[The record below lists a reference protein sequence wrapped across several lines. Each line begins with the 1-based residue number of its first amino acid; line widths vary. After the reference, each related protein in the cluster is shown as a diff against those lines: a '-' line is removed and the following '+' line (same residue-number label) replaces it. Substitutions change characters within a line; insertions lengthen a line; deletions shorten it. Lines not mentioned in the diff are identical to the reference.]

1 MITNK
6 KKKLI
11 LSCLG
16 LVCLLATILP
26 EGSTVNAVA
35 SGSSIRTQV
44 TVKPDPTVK
53 ATLPIFT
60 ETTAVA
66 APAVSAAPTPSAKS
80 PKYTILTDTQSNLNY
95 IPFRLLSGWNG
106 IQTAW
111 DNAAKR
117 IDFMTGETRLSMV
130 IGQRTATLNGESLTL
145 PGAPFSENGITYV
158 PLQTVSQ
165 ALGLRLQFD
174 SITSSITLK
183 GTVDGVTSDVRL
195 PVIPR
200 GTLQAQSKKPIVKQT
215 KVFKVGKRSYSVQM
229 VTISLLHP
237 GVTLDV
243 VLAGNEVGKVED
255 LKSMAKRNK
264 AVVAINGTFFD
275 AYTDGSYKIPY
286 GYIVRGG
293 EMKKKS
299 SGDKRTIF
307 TYDNNNL
314 AELIP
319 GLDFGKK
326 YDTGMM
332 DGALQAGPRLVTNG
346 KIALDVKAEGFRD
359 PKILTGGGARSALGI
374 TRDHKLI
381 LLTSSG
387 ATIPQLAEIM
397 KQAGAYQAMNLDGG
411 ASSGLYYNGQ
421 YLTTPGRKISNALIV
436 KLQ

>member
-1 MITNK
+1 MKKRIT
-6 KKKLI
+6 LA
-11 LSCLG
+11 CLG
-16 LVCLLATILP
+16 FICLVGASLPASGTVAAGSVGSQGSKSYVQPAKSVVSAT
-26 EGSTVNAVA
+26 SSVVA
-35 SGSSIRTQV
+35 SGS
-44 TVKPDPTVK
+44 
-53 ATLPIFT
+53 A
-60 ETTAVA
+60 
-66 APAVSAAPTPSAKS
+66 AKS
-80 PKYTILTDTQSNLNY
+80 PKYTVVTDTKSNLNY
-95 IPFRLLSGWNG
+95 VPFRALHGFNG
-106 IQTAW
+106 IQVNW

-117 IDFMTGETRLSMV
+117 IELTQGDTKLSMV
-130 IGQRTATLNGESLTL
+130 LGNRSASLNGESVTL
-145 PGAPFSENGITYV
+145 SGAPFSEGGVTYV
-158 PLQTVSQ
+158 PLQTVGK
-165 ALGLRLQFD
+165 AFNLQLQMD
-174 SITSSITLK
+174 THSSSITLI
-183 GTVDGVTSDVRL
+183 GEHEGAPSEVRY
-195 PVIPR
+195 PVISR
-200 GTLQAQSKKPIVKQT
+200 TAVQAQSTKPIVSGK
-215 KVFKVGKRSYSVQM
+215 KVFKVGKKSFSVQM

-237 GVTLDV
+237 DVTLDV

-264 AVVAINGTFFD
+264 AAVAINGTFFD
-275 AYTDGSYKIPY
+275 AYTDGSYKTPY

-346 KIALDVKAEGFRD
+346 KVTLDVKAEGFRD

-421 YLTTPGRKISNALIV
+421 YLTTPGRKISNALVV